1 MAGAP
6 ATARCAGAGDGGRV
20 AMTRWLH
27 RTTRRCLGRD
37 SMYPHAEGAVWVP
50 CRIKRQ
56 RWLSQKCEQQQ
67 NAGYSAR
74 IQNPEDLPLR
84 KGKAKGGAAT
94 TTIGDTGDCFFDAFC
109 CVALAEISRATHNQ
123 NKGHNIYAI
132 KSKYH

>member
-1 MAGAP
+1 
-6 ATARCAGAGDGGRV
+6 
-20 AMTRWLH
+20 
-27 RTTRRCLGRD
+27 
-37 SMYPHAEGAVWVP
+37 MYPHAEGAVWVP

-74 IQNPEDLPLR
+74 IQNPEDLPLS

-109 CVALAEISRATHNQ
+109 YFGT
-123 NKGHNIYAI
+123 
-132 KSKYH
+132 